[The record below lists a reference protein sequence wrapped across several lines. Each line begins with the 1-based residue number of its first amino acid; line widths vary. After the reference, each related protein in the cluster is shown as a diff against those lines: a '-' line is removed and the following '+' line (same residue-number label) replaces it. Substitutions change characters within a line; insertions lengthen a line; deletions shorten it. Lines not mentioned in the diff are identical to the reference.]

1 MLKMLRPVHRTIIF
15 DTETTGLP
23 KDKTIPPQY
32 KKDNWP
38 DLVSICWRV
47 YDHDVCV
54 ANNYYVIKPDGWKIP
69 AESSQIHGI
78 TDADANKHGIPL
90 SDVMTRF
97 LADRSTSHRVIAHNI
112 SFDKQVIFHAM
123 FWRLGMYGCS
133 WDSLS
138 EICTGLLA
146 TEELQLPFRSGRGFK
161 MPSLK
166 ELYVATFGQDE
177 PAGAHNAERDVDV
190 VEKVIR
196 KRWPILL
203 SP

>member
-1 MLKMLRPVHRTIIF
+1 MLHSAIRTIIF

-23 KDKTIPPQY
+23 KDKTLPPQY

-54 ANNYYVIKPDGWKIP
+54 SNNYHVIKPDGWKIP

-78 TDADANKHGIPL
+78 TQAYAMEHGVAL
-90 SDVMTRF
+90 LDVMTRF
-97 LADRSTSHRVIAHNI
+97 LGDVYTCHRVIAHNI

-123 FWRLGMYGCS
+123 FWRVGIYQCS

-146 TEELQLPFRSGRGFK
+146 TEEMKLPFRSGRGYK

-166 ELYVATFGQDE
+166 ELYMGTFGQEE
-177 PAGAHNAERDVDV
+177 PSGAHNAERDVDV
-190 VEKVIR
+190 VEKIIR
-196 KRWPILL
+196 KRWPTLL
-203 SP
+203 SPP

>member
-1 MLKMLRPVHRTIIF
+1 MLRPVPRTIIF

-23 KDKTIPPQY
+23 KDKTLPPQY

-47 YDHDVCV
+47 YEGGVCIS
-54 ANNYYVIKPDGWKIP
+54 NKYHVIKPDGWKIP

-78 TDADANKHGIPL
+78 THAYATEHGTALSDIMVRFL
-90 SDVMTRF
+90 SDVH
-97 LADRSTSHRVIAHNI
+97 TSHRVIAHNI
-112 SFDKQVIFHAM
+112 SFDKQVIFHSM
-123 FWRLGMYGCS
+123 FWRLGMYECS

-146 TEELQLPFRSGRGFK
+146 TDEMKLPFRSGRGYK

-166 ELYVATFGQDE
+166 ELYMGTFGQEE

-190 VEKVIR
+190 VEKIIR
-196 KRWPILL
+196 KRWPTLL
-203 SP
+203 PS